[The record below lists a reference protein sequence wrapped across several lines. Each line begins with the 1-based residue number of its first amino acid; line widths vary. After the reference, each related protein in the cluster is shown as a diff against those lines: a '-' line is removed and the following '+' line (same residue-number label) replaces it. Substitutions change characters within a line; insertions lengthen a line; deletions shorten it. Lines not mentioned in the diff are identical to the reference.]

1 MRWGRHAIRTWG
13 RVPKGSNNPYSSA
26 IGSFEIG
33 LSPIGNSPEDYV
45 WVEVSTDANGY
56 NDAVWLTTLAQV
68 LQLGLNESP
77 MFGNYGIPAQQS
89 VVTQVLPDYYV
100 TVTQQLFA
108 AYFIALIVTKL
119 SATEPKY
126 AINATANP
134 GSILM
139 DPVPI

>member
-1 MRWGRHAIRTWG
+1 MRTWG
-13 RVPKGSNNPYSSA
+13 RIPKNSGIGFSSA
-26 IGSFEIG
+26 IGEFVIG
-33 LSPIGNSPEDYV
+33 ESPIGILSPNDYD
-45 WVEVSTDANGY
+45 WVEVDTDAAGN

-100 TVTQQLFA
+100 TITQQNFA
-108 AYFIALIVTKL
+108 PYFLALLVTRL

-126 AINATANP
+126 ALNVTAHPGATLY
-134 GSILM
+134 S
-139 DPVPI
+139 PVPT